1 MSYYNP
7 DKWVVLKLPAGYKVL
22 GGWSGGY
29 AHGSTW
35 RLNSGITHVKKKR
48 DWRDEEYLVFH
59 GHTESQYWCHPEM
72 YGFLSSS
79 AGLYAQLME
88 EHPDK
93 VELMPE
99 DTDWLNM
106 KWENE

>member
-22 GGWSGGY
+22 GGWAGGY

-35 RLNSGITHVKKKR
+35 RLNSGITHVEKKR
-48 DWRDEEYLVFH
+48 DWRDEKYLVFH
-59 GHTESQYWCHPEM
+59 GHSGSEYWCHPKM
-72 YGFLSSS
+72 YGFNNISSGVYNS
-79 AGLYAQLME
+79 LNEMI
-88 EHPDK
+88 PDM
-93 VELMPE
+93 VELLPE

-106 KWENE
+106 KWEIE